1 MKFGRLRSYLS
12 SDKDGSAKTALIENP
27 SYEKVKIIQLNALA
41 QKSSRKKYK
50 TLNSNSIIIDIIH
63 DMLHRILN

>member
-27 SYEKVKIIQLNALA
+27 SCEKVKIIQL
-41 QKSSRKKYK
+41 KCFSTKKYK
-50 TLNSNSIIIDIIH
+50 TLNSNSIIIEIIH
-63 DMLHRILN
+63 DMLH